1 MLVHMT
7 LFSLQPVYN
16 PANDAQVGVPAPTI
30 KVSSMGKSGL
40 IMEWFIDNREE
51 SEYEVQQYIVN
62 IVGRDFSARDINS
75 HIRYLILNVLSSL
88 SLISLSLYLSCRLS
102 LSPLSLSLS
111 TLSVCLCLSLSPSLF
126 LSLIK

>member
-40 IMEWFIDNREE
+40 IVEWFIDNREE

-62 IVGRDFSARDINS
+62 IVGRDFSTRDINS

-88 SLISLSLYLSCRLS
+88 SLSLYLSCHLS
-102 LSPLSLSLS
+102 LSSLSLFLSLSH
-111 TLSVCLCLSLSPSLF
+111 TLSVCLCLSLSPSLS
-126 LSLIK
+126 LSH